1 MTACFDTEQPSARIV
16 EQGKVYVFIAL
27 NGRWTNRQVEN
38 GQEPQACW
46 ECDYAEIVCEKDQI
60 DLDDVRENPGKYLDW
75 EPPAKKTSEEEIADL
90 KEKNRML
97 TECLI
102 EMSELVYA

>member
-1 MTACFDTEQPSARIV
+1 MTACFDTEQPSVRIV

-27 NGRWTNRQVEN
+27 NGRWANRQVEN

-60 DLDDVRENPGKYLDW
+60 DLDDVQENPEKYLDW
-75 EPPAKKTSEEEIADL
+75 EPPVKKTSEEEIADL